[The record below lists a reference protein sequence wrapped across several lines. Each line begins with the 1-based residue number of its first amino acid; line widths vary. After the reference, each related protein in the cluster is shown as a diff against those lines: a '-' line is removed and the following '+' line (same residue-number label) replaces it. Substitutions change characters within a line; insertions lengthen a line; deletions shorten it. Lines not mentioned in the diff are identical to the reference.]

1 MDLTT
6 VSTSALQAEIQRRE
20 RGIEALRRKRDRLAD
35 ELGEI
40 EAELARLGGRGGESG
55 EGSDGAGARPTA
67 PRARNRISLGDA
79 LAQAMEVRAV
89 VTPAEAAELVRANGY
104 QSTSKNFN
112 MIVSNAL
119 AKDPRFRRVSRGQYE
134 RIA

>member
-20 RGIEALRRKRDRLAD
+20 RGVEALQRRRAGLA
-35 ELGEI
+35 EALAEV
-40 EAELARLGGRGGESG
+40 EAELARLGHDVSSG
-55 EGSDGAGARPTA
+55 SGAAGAGERA
-67 PRARNRISLGDA
+67 PRARNDISLGDA

-89 VTPAEAAELVRANGY
+89 VTPAEAADLVRANGY

-134 RIA
+134 RID